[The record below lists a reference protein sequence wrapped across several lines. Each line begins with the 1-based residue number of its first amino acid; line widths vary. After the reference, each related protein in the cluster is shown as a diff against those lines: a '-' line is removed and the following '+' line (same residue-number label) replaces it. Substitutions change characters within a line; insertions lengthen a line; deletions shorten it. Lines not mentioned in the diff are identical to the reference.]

1 MSEKIIYVKNTQEFD
16 ELLSKEKLLLVDFW
30 ATWCGPC
37 RMLAPVIDQLADQYE
52 GKITVA
58 KVDTDENQELAIRYG
73 IQTIPTVIIFK
84 EGQNVAKEIG
94 VKPLKSF
101 ASLIES
107 HIA

>member
-16 ELLSKEKLLLVDFW
+16 DLLSKEKLLLVDFW

-37 RMLAPVIDQLADQYE
+37 RMIAPVIDQVAEQFD
-52 GKITVA
+52 GKVTVA

-73 IQTIPTVIIFK
+73 IQTIPTVMIFK
-84 EGQNVAKEIG
+84 DGKNVAKEIG

-101 ASLIES
+101 VNLIEK
-107 HIA
+107 HTA